1 MSILKKLPGPL
12 LVFLVAVCLSF
23 GGLIVKS
30 FEGANLWQI
39 LFWRQF
45 FFSITVAL
53 YLLFT
58 YKKNFFKSFYTSG
71 LPGFIGG
78 IILAIGF
85 AAYVFSMYTTTVANT
100 NFIIT
105 TETIFLAIFGYFFLK
120 EKINLITFISII
132 LGMSG
137 VLLILGSSL
146 SSIHISP
153 WLLVKQ
159 CVFGGGLF
167 NDFSS
172 CSRNIEEFIGNFVAF
187 IMPISFAILV
197 IIIRKSPNVDMVP
210 AQFIAGV
217 LTAII
222 GYFIAGKL
230 SISPH
235 DLFLASMAGFFQI
248 GFGFIL
254 ITIGSQTTP
263 SAVVGVLMLTEAVF
277 GPLWAWLFINEIPPM
292 SVLIGGGIIIFSILF
307 QSFYG
312 RKT

>member
-1 MSILKKLPGPL
+1 MTFLNRIPGPL
-12 LVFLVAVCLSF
+12 LIFLGATCLSF

-39 LFWRQF
+39 LFWRQTF
-45 FFSITVAL
+45 FAIIVAF
-53 YLLFT
+53 YLLIS
-58 YKKNFFKSFYTSG
+58 YKKNFFKSFYNSG
-71 LPGFIGG
+71 IAGLIAGFV
-78 IILAIGF
+78 LSIGF
-85 AAYVFSMYTTTVANT
+85 SAYVFAMYNTTVANT

-105 TETIFLAIFGYFFLK
+105 TETIFLAVFGYFFLK

-137 VLLILGSSL
+137 VLLIVGSSL
-146 SSIHISP
+146 SI
-153 WLLVKQ
+153 Q
-159 CVFGGGLF
+159 
-167 NDFSS
+167 SS
-172 CSRNIEEFIGNFVAF
+172 EQFIGNIVAF

-197 IIIRKSPNVDMVP
+197 VIIRKYPNVDMVP
-210 AQFIAGV
+210 AQFTAGI
-217 LTAII
+217 LAAII

-277 GPLWAWLFINEIPPM
+277 GPLWAWLFINEVPPM
-292 SVLIGGGIIIFSILF
+292 SVLIGGGIIIFYYYYFFYYLF
-307 QSFYG
+307 HL
-312 RKT
+312 TH

>member
-1 MSILKKLPGPL
+1 MSILKKFPGPL
-12 LVFLVAVCLSF
+12 LVFLGAVCLSF

-45 FFSITVAL
+45 FFSVIVAI

-58 YKKNFFKSFYTSG
+58 YRKNFFKSFYNSG

-105 TETIFLAIFGYFFLK
+105 TETIFLAVFGYFFLK

-137 VLLILGSSL
+137 VLIILGNSL
-146 SSIHISP
+146 SIQTSEQF
-153 WLLVKQ
+153 L
-159 CVFGGGLF
+159 G
-167 NDFSS
+167 
-172 CSRNIEEFIGNFVAF
+172 NIVAF
-187 IMPISFAILV
+187 IMPISFAVLV
-197 IIIRKSPNVDMVP
+197 VIIRKYPNVDMVP
-210 AQFIAGV
+210 AQFTAGV
-217 LTAII
+217 AAGII
-222 GYFIAGKL
+222 GFLVAGQL
-230 SISPH
+230 SISIH
-235 DLFLASMAGFFQI
+235 DLFLALMAGFFQI

-254 ITIGSQTTP
+254 ITVGSQTTP
-263 SAVVGVLMLTEAVF
+263 AAVVGVMMLTESVF
-277 GPLWAWLFINEIPPM
+277 GPLWAWLFINEVPPIA
-292 SVLIGGGIIIFSILF
+292 VIIGGSIIIFSILF
-307 QSFYG
+307 QSFFN
-312 RKT
+312 RKV

>member
-1 MSILKKLPGPL
+1 MTFLNQIPGPL
-12 LVFLVAVCLSF
+12 LIFLGATCLSF

-39 LFWRQF
+39 LFWRQTF
-45 FFSITVAL
+45 FAIIVAF
-53 YLLFT
+53 YLLISHE
-58 YKKNFFKSFYTSG
+58 KNFFKSFYNPG
-71 LPGFIGG
+71 LAGLIAGFV
-78 IILAIGF
+78 LSIGF
-85 AAYVFSMYTTTVANT
+85 SAYVFAMYNTTVANT

-105 TETIFLAIFGYFFLK
+105 TETIFLAVFGYFFLK

-137 VLLILGSSL
+137 VLLVVGSSL
-146 SSIHISP
+146 SI
-153 WLLVKQ
+153 Q
-159 CVFGGGLF
+159 
-167 NDFSS
+167 SS
-172 CSRNIEEFIGNFVAF
+172 EQFIGNIVAF

-197 IIIRKSPNVDMVP
+197 IIIRKNPNVDMVP

-217 LTAII
+217 FAAII

-230 SISPH
+230 SISSH

-277 GPLWAWLFINEIPPM
+277 GPLWVWLFINETPPI

-312 RKT
+312 KKII

>member
-1 MSILKKLPGPL
+1 MTFLNRIPGPL
-12 LVFLVAVCLSF
+12 LIFLGATCLSF

-39 LFWRQF
+39 LFWRQTF
-45 FFSITVAL
+45 FAIIVAF
-53 YLLFT
+53 YLLIS
-58 YKKNFFKSFYTSG
+58 YKKKFFKSFYNSG
-71 LPGFIGG
+71 LAGLIAGFV
-78 IILAIGF
+78 LSIGF
-85 AAYVFSMYTTTVANT
+85 SAYVFAMYNTTVANT

-105 TETIFLAIFGYFFLK
+105 TETIFLAVFGYFFLK

-137 VLLILGSSL
+137 VLLIVGSSL
-146 SSIHISP
+146 SI
-153 WLLVKQ
+153 Q
-159 CVFGGGLF
+159 
-167 NDFSS
+167 SS
-172 CSRNIEEFIGNFVAF
+172 EQFIGNIVAF

-197 IIIRKSPNVDMVP
+197 VIIRKYPNVDMVP
-210 AQFIAGV
+210 AQFTAGI
-217 LTAII
+217 LAAII

-292 SVLIGGGIIIFSILF
+292 SVLIGGGIIIFSILL
-307 QSFYG
+307 QSIY
-312 RKT
+312 RKKII

>member
-1 MSILKKLPGPL
+1 LTLLNKIPGTVLVL
-12 LVFLVAVCLSF
+12 LGALCLSF
-23 GGLIVKS
+23 GGIIVKS

-39 LFWRQF
+39 LFWRQTF
-45 FFSITVAL
+45 FAIFVAF
-53 YLLFT
+53 YLVIS
-58 YKKNFFKSFYTSG
+58 YKKNFFKSFYNFG
-71 LPGFIGG
+71 LSGFIGG
-78 IILAIGF
+78 IFLGIGF
-85 AAYVFSMYTTTVANT
+85 VAYVFSMYTTTVANT

-105 TETIFLAIFGYFFLK
+105 TETIFLAVFGYFFLK
-120 EKINLITFISII
+120 EKIDLITFIAII

-137 VLLILGSSL
+137 VLLIVGSSL
-146 SSIHISP
+146 SIQTSE
-153 WLLVKQ
+153 Q
-159 CVFGGGLF
+159 
-167 NDFSS
+167 
-172 CSRNIEEFIGNFVAF
+172 FIGNIVAF

-197 IIIRKSPNVDMVP
+197 IIIRKYPNVDMVP
-210 AQFIAGV
+210 AQFIAGIIA
-217 LTAII
+217 AII

-235 DLFLASMAGFFQI
+235 DLFLALMAGFFQI

-312 RKT
+312 RKI